1 MAISAGGF
9 AAGGII
15 DFGGFSVIPEVTVA
29 LPLGAVCF
37 GLSIISLMME
47 REMAKFDVEEAKK
60 IEPFLR
66 KESAGSKSKNRENI
80 KFETASKPVSAT
92 AA

>member
-1 MAISAGGF
+1 MAVSATGF

-15 DFGGFSVIPEVTVA
+15 DFGRFSVIPEVTVA

-47 REMAKFDVEEAKK
+47 REMAKFDVEEAEK
-60 IEPFLR
+60 IEPLQR
-66 KESAGSKSKNRENI
+66 KEFAGSKSKIRENL
-80 KFETASKPVSAT
+80 KFNTASKPASAT